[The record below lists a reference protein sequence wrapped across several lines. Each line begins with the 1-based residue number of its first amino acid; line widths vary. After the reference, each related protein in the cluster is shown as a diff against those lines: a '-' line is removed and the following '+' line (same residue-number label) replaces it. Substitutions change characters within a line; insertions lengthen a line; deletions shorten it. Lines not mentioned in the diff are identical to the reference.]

1 MNFTDFHVFADTRIW
16 QGIPNA
22 ADVLSNLGFLIAA
35 AAGMFALWRLP
46 ARSLSNAERA
56 TAFLFFA
63 GLSIS
68 AFCSA
73 WYHLH
78 PDDVRLMV
86 DRSGMS
92 IAFAGLLGL
101 AAATRIGDRAGA
113 FTASGLLLVAPFA
126 IHAAASGHLVPWA
139 IMQFGGMIA
148 LCVLASRRPLPDAL
162 QVHWLAL
169 VAIYSVAKLAE
180 VNDDT
185 IFELTRHLVSGH
197 TLKHVVA
204 AFAAWPLVVA
214 LHDRRSMQNGERQS
228 RKALA

>member
-1 MNFTDFHVFADTRIW
+1 
-16 QGIPNA
+16 
-22 ADVLSNLGFLIAA
+22 
-35 AAGMFALWRLP
+35 
-46 ARSLSNAERA
+46 
-56 TAFLFFA
+56 
-63 GLSIS
+63 
-68 AFCSA
+68 
-73 WYHLH
+73 
-78 PDDVRLMV
+78 
-86 DRSGMS
+86 
-92 IAFAGLLGL
+92 
-101 AAATRIGDRAGA
+101 
-113 FTASGLLLVAPFA
+113 
-126 IHAAASGHLVPWA
+126 
-139 IMQFGGMIA
+139 
-148 LCVLASRRPLPDAL
+148 LPDAL